1 MSDLCK
7 NGGVTAM
14 DESNPHHFK
23 EVKDYTDFL
32 AVLGQ
37 IIKECPEPDE
47 RVIAEYYRISIVNVY
62 INSKD
67 SITGNYCFTQL
78 GVEDHFRT
86 PIYKHPYSLWNPS
99 DCKSSCVAELDP
111 IYREFSKYP
120 ICDMQ
125 TTYFSLSTDY
135 NEFRENCE
143 ILKKFNEPLSACG
156 KNYDPNADDIDY
168 FGIDGYDS
176 EYSAN
181 KVQNTDKSNSN
192 SNSTSSIFSTSDSTT
207 TLTSH
212 VALFSLI
219 MCIIF
224 AFFK

>member
-7 NGGVTAM
+7 NGGITAM
-14 DESNPHHFK
+14 EESNPYHFK
-23 EVKDYTDFL
+23 EPKDYTDFL
-32 AVLGQ
+32 AVLGK
-37 IIKECPEPDE
+37 IIKECPEPNE
-47 RVIAEYYRISIVNVY
+47 QVIAEYYRISIVNVY

-67 SITGNYCFTQL
+67 ATTGDICFNQL
-78 GVEDHFRT
+78 KVEDHFRT

-111 IYREFSKYP
+111 IYREFSKYS
-120 ICDMQ
+120 ICDTY
-125 TTYFSLSTDY
+125 TTYFNVGPDY
-135 NEFRENCE
+135 VEFRENCE

-181 KVQNTDKSNSN
+181 KVQNTG
-192 SNSTSSIFSTSDSTT
+192 NSTSGKLSTSDST